1 MADCNPLTDGA
12 ACIAGNVIGGVQ
24 DATKGAVDSA
34 VNSGANGLGET
45 MMGAWDSLMKGFLT
59 SWLDSGMLVSLDGAS
74 MQWLVDQLQVISIFL
89 ATVGIMV
96 ACVWTMVHA
105 RGDQAVKVSKALFM
119 TFMVTTLGTAFM
131 QVAIPAGDAFAKW
144 ILDEAGVTVSGYGA
158 IGPAASVGSIG
169 AGLAIIAGIF
179 GAAAT
184 LLQWLIM
191 IIRAVVL
198 PVLIAFWP
206 VAAAGAMIR
215 GSEGGFATITKWL
228 IAFLIYK
235 PVAAIIYA
243 FAWKLKSG
251 GDGIGGVINGMLLLV
266 LAVAALP
273 AIMKLLGPATSAMGS
288 AAGGTMAMAAGA
300 AVVSAGVAGGAAIAT
315 GGGSAAAGA
324 GAAGKAGTA
333 GTAGSGMSMAQGA
346 SVSSG
351 SSGPGGSAIGGGGS
365 AGPAGGMGASG
376 PSGGSGPSGAA
387 GSSGGAGSSGSAGT
401 SGASAGGAASS
412 SAGQPSS
419 GGLVAGGAP
428 SSGAAGSK
436 AGIQAA
442 TQSLGGSV
450 AQGAKDADGKGVLGS

>member
-1 MADCNPLTDGA
+1 MADCDLLTGGA
-12 ACIAGNVIGGVQ
+12 ACVAGKVVGGVQ

-34 VNSGANGLGET
+34 VNSGAEGLGET

-74 MQWLVDQLQVISIFL
+74 MQWLVEQLQVISIFL

-96 ACVWTMVHA
+96 ACVWTMVHT
-105 RGDQAVKVSKALFM
+105 RGDQAVKVSKALLM
-119 TFMVTTLGTAFM
+119 TFLVTTLGTALM

-144 ILDEAGVTVSGYGA
+144 ILQEAGVTVAGYGA
-158 IGPAASVGSIG
+158 IGPATGSVGSIG

-184 LLQWLIM
+184 LLQWIIM

-206 VAAAGAMIR
+206 VAAAAAMIR

-333 GTAGSGMSMAQGA
+333 GSAGSGMSMAQGA

-351 SSGPGGSAIGGGGS
+351 SSGGGSVLGGGGPS
-365 AGPAGGMGASG
+365 GPAGPAGGGGPSGA
-376 PSGGSGPSGAA
+376 SGGSGASGSSGSSGSSGA
-387 GSSGGAGSSGSAGT
+387 SGGAGPST
-401 SGASAGGAASS
+401 
-412 SAGQPSS
+412 GQPSS
-419 GGLVAGGAP
+419 GGLVAGGTP
-428 SSGAAGSK
+428 SSGASGSK
-436 AGIQAA
+436 AGINAA

-450 AQGAKDADGKGVLGS
+450 ARGAQDTDGKGVLGS

>member
-1 MADCNPLTDGA
+1 MADCNPWTDGA
-12 ACIAGNVIGGVQ
+12 ACVAGKVVGGVQ

-34 VNSGANGLGET
+34 VDSGANGLGEA

-74 MQWLVDQLQVISIFL
+74 MQWLIEQLQVISIFL
-89 ATVGIMV
+89 ATIGIMV
-96 ACVWTMVHA
+96 ACVWTMVHT
-105 RGDQAVKVSKALFM
+105 RGDQAVKVSKALLM
-119 TFMVTTLGTAFM
+119 TFLVTTLGTALM

-158 IGPAASVGSIG
+158 IGPATGSVGSIG

-184 LLQWLIM
+184 LLQWIIM

-198 PVLIAFWP
+198 PLLIAFWP
-206 VAAAGAMIR
+206 VAAAAAMIR
-215 GSEGGFATITKWL
+215 GAEGGFATITKWL

-324 GAAGKAGTA
+324 GAAGRAGTV
-333 GTAGSGMSMAQGA
+333 GSGMSMAQGA

-351 SSGPGGSAIGGGGS
+351 SSGGSVLGGGGGS
-365 AGPAGGMGASG
+365 
-376 PSGGSGPSGAA
+376 SGGSGPSGPSGGNGLLGAP
-387 GSSGGAGSSGSAGT
+387 GSSGASGGTGSSGS
-401 SGASAGGAASS
+401 SAGGAGP

-419 GGLVAGGAP
+419 GGVVAGGSP
-428 SSGAAGSK
+428 SSGASGSK
-436 AGIQAA
+436 AGIHAA

-450 AQGAKDADGKGVLGS
+450 ARGAQDADGKGVLGS

>member
-1 MADCNPLTDGA
+1 MADCNPLIDGA
-12 ACIAGNVIGGVQ
+12 ACIAGSVIGGVQ

-34 VNSGANGLGET
+34 VNSGAQGLGET

-74 MQWLVDQLQVISIFL
+74 MQWLIEQLQVISIFL

-96 ACVWTMVHA
+96 ACVWTMIHA
-105 RGDQAVKVSKALFM
+105 RGDQAVKVSKALLM
-119 TFMVTTLGTAFM
+119 TFLVTTAGTALM

-158 IGPAASVGSIG
+158 IGPATGSVGSIG

-184 LLQWLIM
+184 LLQWIIM

-198 PVLIAFWP
+198 PLLIAFWP
-206 VAAAGAMIR
+206 VAAAAAMIR
-215 GSEGGFATITKWL
+215 GAEGGFATITKWL

-273 AIMKLLGPATSAMGS
+273 AIMRLLGPATSAMGS
-288 AAGGTMAMAAGA
+288 AAGGTIAMAAGA
-300 AVVSAGVAGGAAIAT
+300 AVVSAGVAGGAVIAT

-324 GAAGKAGTA
+324 GAAGKAGAA

-351 SSGPGGSAIGGGGS
+351 SAGGGSVLGGGGGPS
-365 AGPAGGMGASG
+365 GGSGSSGPA
-376 PSGGSGPSGAA
+376 GGSGPSGAP
-387 GSSGGAGSSGSAGT
+387 GSSGASGGTGSGGS
-401 SGASAGGAASS
+401 SAGGTGSS
-412 SAGQPSS
+412 NGQPSS
-419 GGLVAGGAP
+419 GGVVAGGSP
-428 SSGAAGSK
+428 STGASGSK
-436 AGIQAA
+436 AGIHAA

-450 AQGAKDADGKGVLGS
+450 ARGAQDTDGKGVLGS

>member
-12 ACIAGNVIGGVQ
+12 ACVAGKVIGGVQ
-24 DATKGAVDSA
+24 GATKGAVDSA
-34 VNSGANGLGET
+34 VNSGAQGLGES

-59 SWLDSGMLVSLDGAS
+59 SWLDSGMLVNLDGSS
-74 MQWLVDQLQVISIFL
+74 MQWLTSQLQVISVFL

-96 ACVWTMVHA
+96 ACVWTMVHT

-144 ILDEAGVTVSGYGA
+144 ILDQAGVTVSGYGA
-158 IGPAASVGSIG
+158 IGPATASVGSIG
-169 AGLAIIAGIF
+169 AGLAIVAGIF
-179 GAAAT
+179 GVIAT
-184 LLQWLIM
+184 LFQWVIM
-191 IIRAVVL
+191 IIRAVAL
-198 PVLIAFWP
+198 PLLIAFWP

-215 GSEGGFATITKWL
+215 GSEAGFATITKWL
-228 IAFLIYK
+228 IAFLVYK

-273 AIMKLLGPATSAMGS
+273 ALMKLLGPATSAMGS

-300 AVVSAGVAGGAAIAT
+300 AVVTAGVAGGAAIAT

-351 SSGPGGSAIGGGGS
+351 PSGSSAGSALGGGGS

-376 PSGGSGPSGAA
+376 SSGPSGSA
-387 GSSGGAGSSGSAGT
+387 GSSGGAGT

-428 SSGAAGSK
+428 SSGTSGSK
-436 AGIQAA
+436 AGIQAV

-450 AQGAKDADGKGVLGS
+450 AHGAKDTDGKGVLGS

>member
-1 MADCNPLTDGA
+1 MADCSNPGEWA
-12 ACIAGNVIGGVQ
+12 GCIVG
-24 DATKGAVDSA
+24 GAVDKA
-34 VNSGANGLGET
+34 IDSGAQGLGEE

-74 MQWLVDQLQVISIFL
+74 MQWLTGQLQVISIFL

-96 ACVWTMVHA
+96 ACVWTMVHT
-105 RGDQAVKVSKALFM
+105 RGDQAVKVSKALLM
-119 TFMVTTLGTAFM
+119 TFLVTTLGTALM

-144 ILDEAGVTVSGYGA
+144 ILDEAGVTVAGYGA
-158 IGPAASVGSIG
+158 IGPAGASVGSIG

-179 GAAAT
+179 GALAT
-184 LLQWLIM
+184 LLQWVIM
-191 IIRAVVL
+191 IVRAVAL
-198 PVLIAFWP
+198 PLLVAFWP

-215 GSEGGFATITKWL
+215 GAESGFSTLTKWL

-273 AIMKLLGPATSAMGS
+273 AIMKLLSPATATLGS
-288 AAGGTMAMAAGA
+288 AAGGSMAMAAGA

-324 GAAGKAGTA
+324 AGKAGTA
-333 GTAGSGMSMAQGA
+333 GTAGPGMSMAQGA

-351 SSGPGGSAIGGGGS
+351 SSGGSVLGGGGS
-365 AGPAGGMGASG
+365 AGPAGGSGPSG
-376 PSGGSGPSGAA
+376 PSGGSGPSGAPGPS
-387 GSSGGAGSSGSAGT
+387 GSSGGTGSGGS
-401 SGASAGGAASS
+401 SAGGSGPSS
-412 SAGQPSS
+412 GQPSS
-419 GGLVAGGAP
+419 GGVVAGGSP
-428 SSGAAGSK
+428 STGASGSK
-436 AGIQAA
+436 AGIHAA
-442 TQSLGGSV
+442 AQSLGGTV
-450 AQGAKDADGKGVLGS
+450 AQGAQDTDGKGVLGS

>member
-1 MADCNPLTDGA
+1 MAECEPW
-12 ACIAGNVIGGVQ
+12 NVVCKGGELVG
-24 DATKGAVDSA
+24 GAVDKA
-34 VNSGANGLGET
+34 VDSGAQGLGEE

-96 ACVWTMVHA
+96 ACVWTMVHT

-119 TFMVTTLGTAFM
+119 TFLVTTLGTAFM

-158 IGPAASVGSIG
+158 IGPTASVGSIG

-184 LLQWLIM
+184 LLQWIIM

-206 VAAAGAMIR
+206 VAAAGAMIK

-300 AVVSAGVAGGAAIAT
+300 AAVSAGVAGGAAIAT

-333 GTAGSGMSMAQGA
+333 GTASSGMSMAQGA
-346 SVSSG
+346 SVSSP
-351 SSGPGGSAIGGGGS
+351 SSGPSGSVLGGGGS

-376 PSGGSGPSGAA
+376 PAGGNGPSGAA
-387 GSSGGAGSSGSAGT
+387 GSNGGTGT
-401 SGASAGGAASS
+401 SGASAGGPASS
-412 SAGQPSS
+412 SSGQPSS

-428 SSGAAGSK
+428 SPGASGSK

-450 AQGAKDADGKGVLGS
+450 AQGAKEADGKGVLGS

>member
-1 MADCNPLTDGA
+1 MADCNLLTGGP
-12 ACIAGNVIGGVQ
+12 ACIAGTVIGGVQ

-34 VNSGANGLGET
+34 VDSGAKGLGET

-74 MQWLVDQLQVISIFL
+74 MQWLINQLQVISIFL

-96 ACVWTMVHA
+96 ACVWTMVHT
-105 RGDQAVKVSKALFM
+105 RGDQAVKVSKALLM
-119 TFMVTTLGTAFM
+119 TFLVTTLGTALM

-144 ILDEAGVTVSGYGA
+144 ILQEAGVTVSGYGA
-158 IGPAASVGSIG
+158 IGPAAGSVGSIG

-184 LLQWLIM
+184 LLQWIIM

-300 AVVSAGVAGGAAIAT
+300 AVISAGVAGGAAIAT

-333 GTAGSGMSMAQGA
+333 SSGMSMAQGA
-346 SVSSG
+346 SASSG
-351 SSGPGGSAIGGGGS
+351 SSGGGSVLGGGGS
-365 AGPAGGMGASG
+365 AGTAGPA
-376 PSGGSGPSGAA
+376 GGSGPSGA
-387 GSSGGAGSSGSAGT
+387 SGGSGPAGSSGSSGS
-401 SGASAGGAASS
+401 SGASGGTGSAGSSAGGAGPST
-412 SAGQPSS
+412 GQPSS
-419 GGLVAGGAP
+419 GGLVAGGSP
-428 SSGAAGSK
+428 SSGASGSK

-450 AQGAKDADGKGVLGS
+450 ARGAQDTDGKGVLGS

>member
-12 ACIAGNVIGGVQ
+12 ACVAGKVIGGVVGGAK
-24 DATKGAVDSA
+24 DAAAGAVNSA
-34 VNSGANGLGET
+34 VDSGANGLGET
-45 MMGAWDSLMKGFLT
+45 MMGAWDSIMKGFLT

-74 MQWLVDQLQVISIFL
+74 MQWLGDQLQVISIFL
-89 ATVGIMV
+89 ATIGIMV

-105 RGDQAVKVSKALFM
+105 RGDQAVKVSKALLM
-119 TFMVTTLGTAFM
+119 TFLVTTLGTALM

-144 ILDEAGVTVSGYGA
+144 ILNEAGVTVSGYGA
-158 IGPAASVGSIG
+158 IGPASQATGSIG

-179 GAAAT
+179 GVIAT
-184 LLQWLIM
+184 LLQWIIM
-191 IIRAVVL
+191 IIRATVL
-198 PVLIAFWP
+198 PLLIAFWP
-206 VAAAGAMIR
+206 VAAAAAMIR
-215 GSEGGFATITKWL
+215 GAEGGFATITKWL

-324 GAAGKAGTA
+324 AAAGKA

-351 SSGPGGSAIGGGGS
+351 SSGGSVLGGGGGS
-365 AGPAGGMGASG
+365 SGGSGPSG
-376 PSGGSGPSGAA
+376 PSGGSGPSGAP
-387 GSSGGAGSSGSAGT
+387 GSSGASGGTGSGGS
-401 SGASAGGAASS
+401 SAGGAGP

-419 GGLVAGGAP
+419 GGVVAGGSP
-428 SSGAAGSK
+428 STGASGSK
-436 AGIQAA
+436 AGIHAA
-442 TQSLGGSV
+442 AQSLGGTV
-450 AQGAKDADGKGVLGS
+450 ARGAQDADGKGVLGS